1 MTSRERQ
8 RTRERERIALS
19 IARYITQCDHAL
31 EDARIRANG
40 HWPDS
45 VTLPLW
51 PGQIERLALVH
62 WMDEVHAKAGKT
74 IRIEFEPTLSRN
86 DINGRA
92 PGPLH

>member
-1 MTSRERQ
+1 MRPFLKNREWQ
-8 RTRERERIALS
+8 AS
-19 IARYITQCDHAL
+19 VADYISQCDDSL
-31 EDARIRANG
+31 EAARERANG

-62 WMDEVHAKAGKT
+62 WIDEVRAKAGKT
-74 IRIEFEPTLSRN
+74 IRIEFEPAPSRS
-86 DINGRA
+86 DISGRA